1 MPKKSKKSSLGT
13 SGKKVFLEPI
23 TESRRDRKRRVL
35 DAIALKRRHPELS
48 LTAVAKRS
56 GTTLKTIRRYAK
68 PTLRIRSG
76 RLDVAPTDRIVRELR
91 FLDSKGQI
99 EITVRNSRDASRV
112 ARYSNAVRRYVI
124 FGDDSQ
130 LQKFKGKSIK
140 IGGQSLEFVTDPVL
154 LNRLARAGEISFL
167 DIYSSV
173 GGGS

>member
-1 MPKKSKKSSLGT
+1 MSKKTKKSGPST
-13 SGKKVFLEPI
+13 TGKRSFLEPT
-23 TESRRDRKRRVL
+23 TEAQRDRKRRVL

-48 LTAVAKRS
+48 LTIAAKRS
-56 GTTLKTIRRYAK
+56 GTTLKTIRRYAD

-76 RLDVAPTDRIVRELR
+76 RLDVAPTDKIVRELR
-91 FLDSKGQI
+91 FLDAKGQI

-124 FGDDSQ
+124 FGDDGQ
-130 LQKFKGKSIK
+130 LQKFKGKSIRA
-140 IGGQSLEFVTDPVL
+140 GGKSFEFVTDPVL
-154 LNRLARAGEISFL
+154 LNRLARAGEISFM